1 MKFVLVGAGGHS
13 RVLVE
18 SIYAS
23 GGSIVAYVDREPAD
37 WLEAPQFTDDDPKK
51 VPAGP
56 IVIGIGAVNPKS
68 LRRRLALVDS
78 YLAAGRD
85 LPPIIHP
92 AATVSASANVEAGA
106 MILAGA
112 IVQPA
117 SHIARGVIVNS
128 GSIVE
133 HDSNVSA
140 GSHVGP
146 GAVVLGNCDIGARV
160 MVGAGAVVLN
170 GVTVPNDTQV
180 RAGERYPQ

>member
-1 MKFVLVGAGGHS
+1 MKFVLVGAGGRS
-13 RVLVE
+13 KVLVE

-23 GGSIVAYVDREPAD
+23 GGRIAAYVDREPAD

-51 VPAGP
+51 APAGS

-68 LRRRLALVDS
+68 LRRRLALLDS

-92 AATVSASANVEAGA
+92 AAIASASATVDAGA

-117 SHIARGVIVNS
+117 AHIARGVIVNT

-133 HDSNVSA
+133 HDSNVGA

-146 GAVVLGNCDIGARV
+146 GAIVLGNCSIGERV

-170 GVTVPNDTQV
+170 GVTVPSDTLV